1 MKVIITSVPLM
12 GHFNAVLAVG
22 RALIEEGH
30 EVVGLSATHF
40 RDRVERMGARFHA
53 FPGEADIDTS
63 DMMRA
68 YPEFAS
74 LRPGPDMTLFY
85 FKRVFADPLALQYQ
99 GLKEVMAYFD
109 ADLIV
114 ADNLFLGV
122 LPFLLGDRATRPS
135 IMLCGTTYLL
145 WRREDRAP
153 ISIGLP
159 PARNMEDRRDYAA
172 MADDVEERFTRPF
185 ARHLDECLLAAGAPG
200 LDMDILDAIEQ
211 LPDVHLQLTVPAFE
225 YPRHDLPDTVRFVGA
240 LPITPGQVAPP
251 EWAHELDGSKK
262 VVLVTQG
269 TLSNYDFSLLVEPTL
284 RALADEPDV
293 LVVVTAGGRPADAI
307 QGPIPANARIASY
320 LPFEWLLPHVDVLVT
335 NGGYNSVN
343 QALSFGIPIVA
354 AGVTEDKAEVSTR
367 IAWSGTGI
375 NLRTNAPTESDIRSS
390 VMTLLSEPGYKA
402 RARELALA
410 FSKID
415 TRAEVLRIA
424 SELVRASRK
433 SAVEPSLTP

>member
-1 MKVIITSVPLM
+1 MKVIITSVPLV
-12 GHFNAVLAVG
+12 GHLNAVLAVG

-30 EVVGLSATHF
+30 EVIGLSATNF
-40 RDRVERMGARFHA
+40 RDRVERIGAKFHA

-68 YPEFAS
+68 YPEFAT
-74 LRPGPDMTLFY
+74 LQPGAEMTLFY
-85 FKRVFADPLALQYQ
+85 FRRVFADPLTLQYQ

-122 LPFLLGDRATRPS
+122 LPFLLGDRAKRPP

-153 ISIGLP
+153 CSIGLP
-159 PARNMEDRRDYAA
+159 PARNMEERRDYAA
-172 MADDVEERFTRPF
+172 IADEVDERFTRPF
-185 ARHLDECLLAAGAPG
+185 AGYLNDCLRTAGSPE
-200 LDMDILDAIEQ
+200 LHMNILDAIEQ

-240 LPITPGQVAPP
+240 LPITPGQVALP

-269 TLSNYDFSLLVEPTL
+269 TLSNYDFSLLVEPAL
-284 RALADEPDV
+284 RALANEPDV

-320 LPFEWLLPHVDVLVT
+320 LPFEWLLPRVDALVT

-367 IAWSGTGI
+367 IAWSGAGI
-375 NLRTNAPTESDIRSS
+375 NLRTNAPGESDILAA
-390 VMTLLSEPGYKA
+390 VTTLLNEPGYKA
-402 RARELALA
+402 RAREMASEFA
-410 FSKID
+410 KID

-424 SELVRASRK
+424 TELVGAQD
-433 SAVEPSLTP
+433 